1 MRKVTVGID
10 EAGRGPL
17 AGPVSVGVAVV
28 PDGYDESI
36 FIGIRDSKKLSPKK
50 RKFFFDLL
58 RTEKEK
64 GNLDYAVSMSSAQF
78 IDGEGI
84 VSSITSA
91 LTKAITSL
99 KFDMSSLILLDGGL
113 HAGEEYPNQKTI
125 IKGDT
130 TEFSIMLAA
139 VAAKVMRDHLMVTY
153 SEKYPE
159 YFFEQHK
166 GYGTKLH
173 YECIK
178 KYGLCDIHRRSFVKL

>member
-17 AGPVSVGVAVV
+17 AGPVSVGVAIV
-28 PDGYDESI
+28 PDGYDETL
-36 FIGIRDSKKLSPKK
+36 FVGIRDSKKLSEKK

-64 GNLDYAVSMSSAQF
+64 GNLDYAVGMSSSKF

-84 VSSITSA
+84 VPSIKHA
-91 LTKAITSL
+91 LKKAITSL
-99 KFDMSSLILLDGGL
+99 EFDYDSLILLDGGL
-113 HAGEEYPNQKTI
+113 QAPEQYPNQKTI
-125 IKGDT
+125 IRGDN

-139 VAAKVMRDHLMVTY
+139 IAAKVTRDHLMMRY
-153 SEKYPE
+153 DDEYPE
-159 YFFEQHK
+159 YFFGQHK

-173 YECIK
+173 FECLRK
-178 KYGLCDIHRRSFVKL
+178 HGLCNIHRKSFIKL